1 MGFFFHCALVHLYH
15 RYAQNVEE
23 IFALED
29 LSVHTQLGLF
39 KMLAST
45 PKHTVLSNFERKSN
59 RMIKKKNLSYLDCQL
74 PLKGYPTNQL
84 SFSRKFW

>member
-59 RMIKKKNLSYLDCQL
+59 RMIKKKSFLPRLSTAIERISHKSAEFL
-74 PLKGYPTNQL
+74 
-84 SFSRKFW
+84 